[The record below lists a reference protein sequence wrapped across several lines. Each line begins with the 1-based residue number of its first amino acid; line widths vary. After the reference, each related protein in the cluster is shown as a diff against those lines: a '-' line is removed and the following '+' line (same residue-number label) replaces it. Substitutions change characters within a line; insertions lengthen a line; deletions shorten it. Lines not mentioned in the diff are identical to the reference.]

1 MPELLETALAAHD
14 AQAIALDDGTRTLR
28 FGQLRAALR
37 VEREWLAAETVQRCA
52 IVADNGIP
60 WALADLAL
68 HLAGTPCIP
77 LPGYFTASQCRHA
90 LDDAGVD
97 AVLCDAPDRV
107 LVLSPDWRVAGTAP
121 ASGLTLLRR
130 SASCV
135 PDVALPAGTTK
146 ITYTSGSTATAKG
159 VCLGREHLETVA
171 ATLAEATRE
180 VAIERHLC
188 VLPLA
193 TLLENVGG
201 IYAPLLVGA
210 RVVLPG
216 LRTLGFSHGAL
227 DAGRLIRCIN
237 ESLPSSL
244 ILVPELLKVLV
255 VAAERGWPVPASLR
269 FVAVGGAS
277 VAPELLQRAAAVG
290 LPVFEGYGLSE
301 CASVVCLNTPSA
313 RRSGSVGRALPH
325 VRVTLDAEGQIL
337 VSGPMMLGYLGDDR
351 SSGST
356 TCATGD
362 RGEID
367 AEGYVHV
374 RGRLRNV
381 FISSFGRN
389 VSPEWVERE
398 LVQDTRIGQALV
410 AGEARPYPVAVLSP
424 GLATGGPAGLAE
436 AVACANLRLPDYAQ
450 VRRWLVAPEPFS
462 VANGLLT
469 ANGRPRRARILAEY
483 GARLEALYRA
493 EPDFEPI
500 MENA

>member
-1 MPELLETALAAHD
+1 MPELLATALAARD
-14 AQAIALDDGTRTLR
+14 AQAIALDDGARALN
-28 FGQLRAALR
+28 FGQLREALR
-37 VEREWLAAETVQRCA
+37 ADCDWLAAEAVQRCA
-52 IVADNGIP
+52 IAADNGTP

-68 HLAGTPCIP
+68 HLARTPCIP
-77 LPGYFTASQCRHA
+77 LPGYFTASQRRHA

-97 AVLCDAPDRV
+97 AVLSDAPD
-107 LVLSPDWRVAGTAP
+107 LVVALSPDWQLAGTAP

-130 SASCV
+130 SATCV
-135 PDVALPAGTTK
+135 PDVALPDGTTK
-146 ITYTSGSTATAKG
+146 ITYTSGSTATPKG
-159 VCLGREHLETVA
+159 VCLGAGHLETVA
-171 ATLAEATRE
+171 ATLADATRE
-180 VAIERHLC
+180 VAIECHLC

-216 LRTLGFSHGAL
+216 LATLGFSHGAL
-227 DAGRLIRCIN
+227 DAGRLIRCIDRSRPN
-237 ESLPSSL
+237 SL
-244 ILVPELLKVLV
+244 ILVPELLKALV
-255 VAAERGWPVPASLR
+255 VSAERGWRVPASLR

-277 VAPELLQRAAAVG
+277 VAPELLQRAARVG

-313 RRSGSVGRALPH
+313 QRPGSVGRALPH
-325 VRVTLDAEGQIL
+325 VGVTLDDDGQIL
-337 VSGPMMLGYLGDDR
+337 VSGPSMLGYLGDELR
-351 SSGST
+351 PGGGAY
-356 TCATGD
+356 ATGD

-398 LVQDTRIGQALV
+398 LVQDTRIAQAMV
-410 AGEARPYPVAVLSP
+410 FGEAQPYAVAVLSP
-424 GLATGGPAGLAE
+424 GLAADGPAAIAE
-436 AVACANLRLPDYAQ
+436 AVGSANRRLPDYAQ
-450 VRRWLVAPEPFS
+450 VRRWLLAPEPFS

-469 ANGRPRRARILAEY
+469 PNGRPRRARILAEY
-483 GARLEALYRA
+483 GARLEALYRD
-493 EPDFEPI
+493 EPDFEPTL
-500 MENA
+500 ENA

>member
-1 MPELLETALAAHD
+1 MPESLEAALAAHD
-14 AQAIALDDGTRTLR
+14 GQAIALDDGTRTLT
-28 FGQLRAALR
+28 FGQMRAVLLA
-37 VEREWLAAETVQRCA
+37 EREWLADVALQRCA

-77 LPGYFTASQCRHA
+77 TPGYFTASQRRHS

-97 AVLCDAPDRV
+97 AVLCDVPDQV
-107 LVLSPDWRVAGTAP
+107 LALSPDWRVAGKAP
-121 ASGLTLLRR
+121 GSGLTLLRR
-130 SASCV
+130 PGFPPPAAS
-135 PDVALPAGTTK
+135 LPAGTTK

-171 ATLAEATRE
+171 TALAQETRE
-180 VAIERHLC
+180 IAIERHLC

-201 IYAPLLVGA
+201 IYAPLLTGA
-210 RVVLPG
+210 RVMLRG
-216 LRTLGFSHGAL
+216 LGTLGFSHGAL
-227 DAGRLIRCIN
+227 DAGRLIRCID
-237 ESLPSSL
+237 ESRPSSL
-244 ILVPELLKVLV
+244 ILVPELLKALV

-269 FVAVGGAS
+269 FLAVGGAS

-313 RRSGSVGRALPH
+313 QRCGSVGRALPH
-325 VRVTLDAEGQIL
+325 VRVTLDSEGQIL
-337 VSGPMMLGYLGDDR
+337 VSGPAMLGYLGDERCNDVK
-351 SSGST
+351 T
-356 TCATGD
+356 YATGD

-367 AEGYVHV
+367 DEGYVYV

-424 GLATGGPAGLAE
+424 GGANGGPAGIAE
-436 AVACANLRLPDYAQ
+436 AVASANLRLPDYAQ
-450 VRRWLVAPEPFS
+450 VRRWLVASEPFS

-469 ANGRPRRARILAEY
+469 ANGRPRRARIMAEY
-483 GARLEALYRA
+483 GVRLEALYRA
-493 EPDFEPI
+493 EPDFEAI
-500 MENA
+500 LENA

>member
-1 MPELLETALAAHD
+1 MPELLEAALAARD
-14 AQAIALDDGTRTLR
+14 AQATALDDGARTLS
-28 FGQLRAALR
+28 FGQLRTVLC
-37 VEREWLAAETVQRCA
+37 VEREWLAAEAVQRCA

-97 AVLCDAPDRV
+97 AVLCDAPDPV
-107 LVLSPDWRVAGTAP
+107 LALSPDWRIAGRAP
-121 ASGLTLLRR
+121 ASELTLLRR
-130 SASCV
+130 PVSALA
-135 PDVALPAGTTK
+135 DMALPAGTTK

-180 VAIERHLC
+180 VTIERHLC

-201 IYAPLLVGA
+201 IYAPLLAGA
-210 RVVLPG
+210 RVMLPG

-227 DAGRLIRCIN
+227 DAGRLIRCID
-237 ESLPSSL
+237 ESRPSSL

-255 VAAERGWPVPASLR
+255 AAAERGWPVPASLR
-269 FVAVGGAS
+269 FLAVGGAS

-313 RRSGSVGRALPH
+313 RRPGSVGRALSH
-325 VRVTLDAEGQIL
+325 VRVSLDAEGQIL
-337 VSGPMMLGYLGDDR
+337 VSGPMMLGYLGDER
-351 SSGST
+351 AGGST

-367 AEGYVHV
+367 DEGYVHV
-374 RGRLRNV
+374 RGRMRNV

-410 AGEARPYPVAVLSP
+410 SGEARPYPVAVLSP
-424 GLATGGPAGLAE
+424 GSANCSTAGIAE
-436 AVACANLRLPDYAQ
+436 AVASANLRLPDYAQ
-450 VRRWLVAPEPFS
+450 VRRWLVAREPFS

-483 GARLEALYRA
+483 GVRLEALYRA
-493 EPDFEPI
+493 EPGFAMN

>member
-1 MPELLETALAAHD
+1 MFESLEAALAARD
-14 AQAIALDDGTRTLR
+14 GQSTALDDGTRTLS
-28 FGQLRAALR
+28 FGELHAVLHA
-37 VEREWLAAETVQRCA
+37 EREWLAAAEVQRCA

-60 WALADLAL
+60 WVLADLAL

-77 LPGYFTASQCRHA
+77 LPGYFTAAQRRHA

-97 AVLCDAPDRV
+97 AVLCDAPD
-107 LVLSPDWRVAGTAP
+107 LVLALSPGWRVAGKAP
-121 ASGLTLLRR
+121 GSGLTLLRR
-130 SASCV
+130 PVLRLSGVS
-135 PDVALPAGTTK
+135 LPVGTAK
-146 ITYTSGSTATAKG
+146 ITYTSGSTATARG
-159 VCLGREHLETVA
+159 VCLGRGHLETVA
-171 ATLAEATRE
+171 AALAEATSE
-180 VAIERHLC
+180 VAIGRHLC

-201 IYAPLLVGA
+201 IYAPLLAGA
-210 RVVLPG
+210 RVMLPG

-227 DAGRLIRCIN
+227 DARKLIRCID
-237 ESLPSSL
+237 ESSPSSL

-255 VAAERGWPVPASLR
+255 VSAERGWPVPDSLR

-313 RRSGSVGRALPH
+313 RRPGSVGRALPH

-337 VSGPMMLGYLGDDR
+337 VSGPTMLGYLGDER
-351 SSGST
+351 SNGSKT
-356 TCATGD
+356 YATGD

-398 LVQDTRIGQALV
+398 LVQDARIAQALV
-410 AGEARPYPVAVLSP
+410 FGEAQPYAVAVLSH
-424 GLATGGPAGLAE
+424 GNTNVSAAEIAE
-436 AVACANLRLPDYAQ
+436 AVASANLRLPDYAQ

-483 GARLEALYRA
+483 GVRLEGLYRA
-493 EPDFEPI
+493 ETDFETI
-500 MENA
+500 LENA

>member
-1 MPELLETALAAHD
+1 MPELLEAALGTHD
-14 AQAIALDDGTRTLR
+14 AQVIAFDDGARTMS

-37 VEREWLAAETVQRCA
+37 AERQWLEAEAVQRCA

-68 HLAGTPCIP
+68 HLAGTPCVP

-107 LVLSPDWRVAGTAP
+107 LGLSPDWRVTGNAP
-121 ASGLTLLRR
+121 VSGLTLLRR
-130 SASCV
+130 PVFRIS
-135 PDVALPAGTTK
+135 DVTLPAGTTK

-180 VAIERHLC
+180 AAIERHLC

-193 TLLENVGG
+193 TLLENIGG

-227 DAGRLIRCIN
+227 DAGRLIRCID
-237 ESLPSSL
+237 ESRPSSL

-255 VAAERGWPVPASLR
+255 VAAERGWPVPGSLR
-269 FVAVGGAS
+269 LIAVGGAT
-277 VAPELLQRAAAVG
+277 VAPELLQRAASVG

-325 VRVTLDAEGQIL
+325 VRVTLDTEGQIL

-351 SSGST
+351 PSNST
-356 TCATGD
+356 TFATGD

-367 AEGYVHV
+367 ADGYVYV

-398 LVQDTRIGQALV
+398 LVQDMRIGQALV
-410 AGEARPYPVAVLSP
+410 FGEARPYPVAVLSP
-424 GLATGGPAGLAE
+424 ELATGGPAGIAE
-436 AVACANLRLPDYAQ
+436 AVASANLRLPDYAQ

-500 MENA
+500 MESA